1 MFKVEWTDEAEQDL
15 ENILTYYL
23 EEAGLRVANAIFV
36 RIKEQVGSLTLF
48 PHRCRPGRVPGTK
61 EYVLHRLPYIAVV
74 HIGDDTVSVL
84 NLIHTAR
91 KYPPENLA

>member
-1 MFKVEWTDEAEQDL
+1 MFKVEWTDAAEQDL

-23 EEAGLRVANAIFV
+23 EEVGLRVANAIFV
-36 RIKEQVGSLTLF
+36 RIKEQVGSLKLF
-48 PHRCRPGRVPGTK
+48 PHRCRPGRLPATR

-74 HIGDDTVSVL
+74 HVGDDTVSVL